1 MSSGDPKTRARILRA
16 VVALL
21 ADKPGVAIRMADIAK
36 RAGISRQA
44 LYLHFSTR
52 TDLLIA
58 AMRFNDDT
66 LQIDARLAGFRGAS
80 SGEEKLTAF
89 VRFWAGHVDLIYPM
103 ARALLA
109 LRDSDSDARAA
120 WEERMAAVRDGC
132 ARVIRLLAEEGRLA
146 EPWTEETGTEAF
158 AALLSIQNW
167 AFLVRERG
175 WSLAEYAER
184 IGAQARRSFVAPGR

>member
-1 MSSGDPKTRARILRA
+1 MSSGDPKTRARILDA

-21 ADKPGVAIRMADIAK
+21 ADRPGVAIRMADIAK

-58 AMRFNDDT
+58 AMRFNDDN
-66 LQIDARLAGFRGAS
+66 LEVDARLTGFRGAS
-80 SGEEKLTAF
+80 GGEGKLTEF
-89 VRFWAGHVDLIYPM
+89 VRFWAGHVQLIYPM

-109 LRDSDSDARAA
+109 LRDGDADARAA
-120 WEERMAAVRDGC
+120 WDERMAAMRDGC
-132 ARVIRLLAEEGRLA
+132 ARAIRLLAEEGRLA
-146 EPWTEETGTEAF
+146 EPWTEETATDAF

-167 AFLVRERG
+167 DFLVRERG
-175 WSLAEYAER
+175 WSVTEYAKR
-184 IGAQARRSFVAPGR
+184 IGAQARRSFVAPDP